1 MKAQFQSSTMP
12 VLLGMALSLLAVFLV
27 VGRADAAT
35 QCELCER
42 NAWNKAKAAC
52 AGVGPNAY
60 PTYDMCVYNNY
71 MTFKGQDCS
80 GICPGGGT
88 ISGSANCGSDAC
100 RDPGGLP
107 RDSCGMEA
115 DQDSGSICDNSCW
128 GKTCTSGSGSCVD
141 QRATGSTS
149 SISLCY
155 WKCGCGQ

>member
-35 QCELCER
+35 QCDLCER

-88 ISGSANCGSDAC
+88 ISGNADCGSDEC
-100 RDPGGLP
+100 RDTPNIP
-107 RDSCGMEA
+107 AESCGEHA
-115 DQDSGSICDNSCW
+115 DPDAGAICANSCW
-128 GKTCTSGSGSCVD
+128 GRNCTVGTGSCRD
-141 QRATGSTS
+141 QVAPGSNS
-149 SISLCY
+149 SISLCH

>member
-1 MKAQFQSSTMP
+1 MKAQFRSSTMP
-12 VLLGMALSLLAVFLV
+12 VLLGMALSLLVLFLV

-35 QCELCER
+35 QCDLCER
-42 NAWNKAKAAC
+42 NAMNKAKAAC
-52 AGVGPNAY
+52 PGNDPY
-60 PTYDMCVYNNY
+60 SPCVYNKY
-71 MTFKGQDCS
+71 MAFKAQDCAN
-80 GICPGGGT
+80 ICPGGGT
-88 ISGSANCGSDAC
+88 ISGSADCGSNAC
-100 RDPGGLP
+100 RDSGALP
-107 RDSCGMEA
+107 RNSCGENA